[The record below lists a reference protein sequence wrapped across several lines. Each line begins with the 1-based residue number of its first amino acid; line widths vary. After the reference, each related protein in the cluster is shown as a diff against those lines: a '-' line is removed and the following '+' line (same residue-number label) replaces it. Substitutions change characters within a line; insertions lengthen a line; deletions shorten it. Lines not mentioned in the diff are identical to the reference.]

1 MLQLDH
7 EYHPIDH
14 RNLCDLR
21 KVSFAARAVYLELFC
36 GSDRTKHGVV
46 PVRVASLE
54 DDSGIPRDTIVSA
67 VAELHAAGLI
77 VHDQANK
84 LAYHVGHA
92 LRHTYNAK
100 LRVGWLRVCDGLP
113 AGTARDALA
122 QELAGLAYRTD
133 TVSIPSAYRQHTVSI
148 PSGIDWENGNGNG
161 NENRNSVPNGTQPVA
176 AAPVTGWTFQPHK
189 PKAQDHTL
197 DSQKSEVEQRLSYN
211 DGSNPE
217 TEANTEQGGSP
228 DFLSGNED
236 DEVPD
241 WAAAAM
247 AKAAAPAALPSFPG
261 VRNPE
266 VAARLAA
273 ADAERQASLTLT
285 APKAKPTKTLTPK
298 QLDAIFAREQMAK
311 WVAEWNGDSGMAK
324 VNAPAVMADVAKLAT
339 VLMGHAARLSSVDG
353 ALVGPH
359 ELLGWAAKHGGYH
372 GGSGAKK
379 WTLKGWLSSDH
390 VGEVFAAYRDFCAKA
405 ERRKMWTY
413 QTTRTLTDWREE
425 HAEAT
430 ELAARNKELTDAA

>member
-1 MLQLDH
+1 MALGKKFYRQAWPDMREDLRRAGASNLARRCYDELTIGRHSSATGALLLEPEYLRIDLGEHSRAKVVAALEELEQLGWLSWCRQTRAAVLPLHAHRCAGDNPSH
-7 EYHPIDH
+7 TQGLLAEC
-14 RNLCDLR
+14 RNLPPSSQRDLAIEIIT
-21 KVSFAARAVYLELFC
+21 KVSK
-36 GSDRTKHGVV
+36 GS
-46 PVRVASLE
+46 
-54 DDSGIPRDTIVSA
+54 
-67 VAELHAAGLI
+67 AE
-77 VHDQANK
+77 
-84 LAYHVGHA
+84 
-92 LRHTYNAK
+92 
-100 LRVGWLRVCDGLP
+100 
-113 AGTARDALA
+113 ALA
-122 QELAGLAYRTD
+122 RLNGESQHQKQKQEQEQKQKQDKKSSPYGEL
-133 TVSIPSAYRQHTVSI
+133 
-148 PSGIDWENGNGNG
+148 
-161 NENRNSVPNGTQPVA
+161 PVA
-176 AAPVTGWTFQPHK
+176 IAPVTGWTFQPHK
-189 PKAQDHTL
+189 PKDQDHTL

-211 DGSNPE
+211 EESNPE
-217 TEANTEQGGSP
+217 TEANTEQGDSP
-228 DFLSGNED
+228 SFLDGNED

-247 AKAAAPAALPSFPG
+247 AKAAAPSALPSFPG

-285 APKAKPTKTLTPK
+285 APKAKPAKTLTPK

-413 QTTRTLTDWREE
+413 QTTRSLTDWREE